1 MPKFE
6 KGNRA
11 GRGRPKGSPNKRT
24 AALRSRIEALIDSV
38 DLESDIS
45 ALTPVERVKMIA
57 SLIEFILPKMQRTDA
72 DIEARIQAL
81 ETSIA
86 DKPIQQ

>member
-1 MPKFE
+1 MAFKAGNKFG
-6 KGNRA
+6 K
-11 GRGRPKGSPNKRT
+11 GRPKGSPNKRT

-38 DLESDIS
+38 DLESDIAAMS
-45 ALTPVERVKMIA
+45 PSERVKIIV
-57 SLIEFILPKMQRTDA
+57 SLIEFALPKMQRTDA
-72 DIEARIQAL
+72 DIERRLRDL